1 MALGSRKR
9 KGPRTA
15 ASLAP
20 RAEPQSGGNPFS
32 KQ

>member
-9 KGPRTA
+9 KGPRTK

-20 RAEPQSGGNPFS
+20 RAKPQSGGNPFS